1 MRKLF
6 LFLSLCCAVL
16 FATAQNTEKVIVSG
30 TVWDADLNEAMGQAT
45 VQLLSSRD
53 SSFVSGAVTQM
64 NGRFQ
69 LPAVKAG
76 NYVLKVSFIGYLSQF
91 KNVQLSASRPKYDVG
106 RISLSADAIL
116 MKETVVVGHVP
127 PVQMSEDTLVFNSA
141 AYKVAEGS
149 ALEELIKKLPGAEV
163 SDDGGVTING
173 KTVSK
178 ILVDGKEFFGSD
190 MDMALKNIPVDMVEK
205 LKTYERQSDLARITG
220 IDDGEEETV
229 IDLSV
234 KEEMKHG
241 WLTNTDMG
249 GGTKSRYSAKT
260 MVSRYTKTQNITF
273 MGGLNNVDD
282 RGISGRGRNNRG
294 LRTRKQAG
302 VNYTTDTDKLE
313 VEGNVRFEYDKN
325 NNQTRSSNETFLDAQ
340 SSFENSLSSSLTTGN
355 NFNADFKFEWKPDT
369 LTTVIAR
376 PEFSYGKDASNSSSS
391 SATFDDDPYRDGI
404 TDPLEQMNDDI
415 LTDILVNSNQRW
427 STSNDK
433 STDAS
438 FSLMVNRRLGSSG
451 RNITLRG
458 SAGYNDGNSESISL
472 SRIQYYRDTEGIES
486 ALEAIN
492 RYSLTPTKG
501 WNYSGEMTYSEPIF
515 KGGYLQFRYQFQY
528 KYSKSDRSTYDIGG
542 IPFDSFEL
550 PVDFDDPDNL
560 TLDEDQSQFAEYH
573 NYIHNASIALRV
585 TREKFRLN
593 AGINFIPQRSELN
606 YKYQGLDTTVVRTVS
621 NFTPNIRFRYRF
633 SKQTQL
639 RIDYRGNTSQPNM
652 TDLLDVV
659 DDSDPLNITR
669 GNPGLK
675 PSFQH
680 RISSEFSTFDA
691 TSQRNIFVRA
701 EYNNTMNSI
710 SSQMTYNS
718 ETGVRTTMPENI
730 NGTWNAQAFVSF
742 STALKNQK
750 FTINSWTSGRYS
762 NQPSFLL
769 QDNETMKNVTKNM
782 TLSERMRF
790 NYRSD
795 WYDLSLT
802 SSLSYSDVNNKLQ
815 STNNM
820 NTYDFSYGGEATVRF
835 PWNMELST
843 NVTNSSRRGYS
854 SASMNTDELI
864 WNAQLSQSFL
874 KGNAAT
880 LSFQVFDILRNQ
892 SNVSRSITASMRSDT
907 EYNSINSYCM
917 LHFIYRLNIFG
928 GKRVENQDGDRD
940 RQGFGG
946 GPGGNR
952 PPSGGG
958 GPGRFR

>member
-16 FATAQNTEKVIVSG
+16 FSTAQNTGKVVVSG

-53 SSFVSGAVTQM
+53 SSFVNGVVTQM
-64 NGRFQ
+64 NGHFQ

-76 NYVLKVSFIGYLSQF
+76 KYVLKVSFIGYLSQF
-91 KNVQLSASRPKYDVG
+91 KEVQLSASRPKYDAG
-106 RISLSADAIL
+106 KISLSANAI
-116 MKETVVVGHVP
+116 MMQEAVVVGHVP
-127 PVQMSEDTLVFNSA
+127 PVQMAEDTVVFNSA

-149 ALEELIKKLPGAEV
+149 ALEELVKKLPGAEV
-163 SDDGGVTING
+163 SDDGSITING

-190 MDMALKNIPVDMVEK
+190 MDMAMKNIPVDMVEK

-241 WLTNTDMG
+241 WLTNTDVA
-249 GGTKSRYSAKT
+249 GGTESRYSAKT
-260 MVSRYTKTQNITF
+260 MVNRYSDTQNITF
-273 MGGLNNVDD
+273 MGSLNNVDD
-282 RGISGRGRNNRG
+282 RGISGRGRGNRG

-302 VNYTTDTDKLE
+302 LNYTTDTEKLE
-313 VEGNVRFEYDKN
+313 VEGNVRFQYDKN
-325 NNQTRSSNETFLDAQ
+325 DQQTKSNNETFLNAQ

-355 NFNADFKFEWKPDT
+355 NFNTDFKFEWKPDT
-369 LTTVIAR
+369 LTTIIAR
-376 PEFSYGKDASNSSSS
+376 PEFSYGKNDSGSNSS
-391 SATFDDDPYRDGI
+391 SATFDEDPYRDGI

-415 LTDILVNSNQRW
+415 LSGILVNSNRRW
-427 STSNDK
+427 STGNDK

-438 FSLMVNRRLGSSG
+438 ISLMVNRRLGNSG

-458 SAGYNDGNSESISL
+458 TAGYNDGDSESISL
-472 SRIQYYRDTEGIES
+472 SRIQYYQDTQGVEG
-486 ALEAIN
+486 AMEAIN

-501 WNYSGEMTYSEPIF
+501 WNYSAEMTYSEPIF
-515 KGGYLQFRYQFQY
+515 KGGYLQFRYQYQY

-542 IPFDSFEL
+542 IPFESFEL
-550 PVDFDDPDNL
+550 PAGFNDPDNL
-560 TLDEDQSQFAEYH
+560 TLDEAQSRFAEYH
-573 NYIHNASIALRV
+573 NYIHNASIALRI

-593 AGINFIPQRSELN
+593 AGVNFVPQRSELN
-606 YKYQGLDTTVVRTVS
+606 YKFQGLDTAVVRNVS

-639 RIDYRGNTSQPNM
+639 RIDYRGRTSQPSM

-680 RISSEFSTFDA
+680 NVSSEFRTFNP
-691 TSQRNIFVRA
+691 TKQRSIFARV
-701 EYNNTMNSI
+701 EYTNTMNSVG
-710 SSQMTYNS
+710 SQMTYNS

-730 NGTWNAQAFVSF
+730 NGTWSANAFVNF
-742 STALKNQK
+742 NTALKNQK
-750 FTINSWTSGRYS
+750 FTISSWTFGRYN
-762 NQPSFLL
+762 NQPSFLM
-769 QDNETMKNVTKNM
+769 QNNETMKNVTKNM
-782 TLSERMRF
+782 NIGERMRF

-795 WYDLSLT
+795 WYDISLNG
-802 SSLSYSDVNNKLQ
+802 SISYSDVNNKLQ
-815 STNNM
+815 SSNNQ

-843 NVTNSSRRGYS
+843 NISNSSRRGYS
-854 SASMNTDELI
+854 SANMNTDELI
-864 WNAQLSQSFL
+864 WNAQLSQNFL

-880 LSFQVFDILRNQ
+880 ISFQVFDILRNQ
-892 SNVSRSITASMRSDT
+892 SNVSRNITASMRSDT

-928 GKRVENQDGDRD
+928 GKRVENKEGDGP
-940 RQGFGG
+940 GFG

-952 PPSGGG
+952 PPGG
-958 GPGRFR
+958 GPGRRR